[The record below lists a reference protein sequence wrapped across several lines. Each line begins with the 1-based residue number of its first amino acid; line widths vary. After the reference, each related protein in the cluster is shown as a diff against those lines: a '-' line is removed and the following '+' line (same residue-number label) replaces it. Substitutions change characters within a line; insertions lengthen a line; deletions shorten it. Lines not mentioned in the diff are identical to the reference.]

1 MTPYERVR
9 KSRELTNGVFPLP
22 SVLDCIRYAITEL
35 AEYDDALLR
44 QERTGDKR
52 NNDKA
57 HDPRGELGQALYMLL
72 SAYVQWDEAPR
83 GLYYPLGVDEQW
95 IGRTLYFGALA
106 ELGFLADYVLSTV
119 DKETPEHEREE
130 YRNILSKADDAY
142 ENIYALAMFRGWPVD
157 ALIDDT
163 CTLFE
168 AKHAPQEAA

>member
-9 KSRELTNGVFPLP
+9 QSRELTAATFPLP

-57 HDPRGELGQALYMLL
+57 HDPRNELGQCGYMLL
-72 SAYVQWDEAPR
+72 SAMMVANKPPQPYRPTAVQDPTA
-83 GLYYPLGVDEQW
+83 LYPFVL
-95 IGRTLYFGALA
+95 RN
-106 ELGFLADYVLSTV
+106 LADCVIGAGPGTNAFGRLMPRMQVAY
-119 DKETPEHEREE
+119 
-130 YRNILSKADDAY
+130 DAWCS
-142 ENIYALAMFRGWPVD
+142 LAASRGWYVD

-163 CTLFE
+163 CAAFE
-168 AKHAPQEAA
+168 AKHAPAREVR